1 MDYDIFTQSV
11 RGSSH
16 IRKDLPREDAGI
28 KLDENGIKVFAVADG
43 HGDSRCCRAY
53 IGADLICKIAS
64 VELREFARTIQNK
77 EWINK
82 LFDDKGHKQLIDT
95 LVTSIIGKWGNAV
108 NEEFERN
115 PLSDSEL
122 VVASGL
128 NVNFSTGVGIEK
140 LYGTTLIA
148 GLVTDSYLLLLQ
160 QGDGRCDVFD
170 EHGDVSQPIPWDDRC
185 VGNGTTSVC
194 DNDAIQ
200 STRVVIIDLKK
211 MPVIACIAGT
221 DGVEDSFSMSMEKL
235 HAYYRDMIIY
245 CCNEGVE
252 RLEEHLET
260 ELSELSNNGSADD
273 VTVSGI
279 IDVERCKTFLQRFKE
294 ENDLVNLSEDIKAI
308 NTRITSVEDG
318 GKYTHFEKIYHDKA
332 ASHAKVFE
340 QYYAMIEEYKT
351 LKESIEA
358 QENYSENELDIS
370 IRERIQRLILPKRSI
385 GLLKADLEKKKFL
398 IVDLKK
404 KLDEAEKEKIKAK
417 SDFAP
422 LLEKYEA
429 LLQLKREKEEE
440 LQAFTNEIR
449 QRASVTTSTIESVEK
464 GIQGSGESAKYETP
478 DTVEA
483 ELMHLIEDQS

>member
-1 MDYDIFTQSV
+1 M
-11 RGSSH
+11 
-16 IRKDLPREDAGI
+16 
-28 KLDENGIKVFAVADG
+28 
-43 HGDSRCCRAY
+43 
-53 IGADLICKIAS
+53 
-64 VELREFARTIQNK
+64 
-77 EWINK
+77 
-82 LFDDKGHKQLIDT
+82 
-95 LVTSIIGKWGNAV
+95 
-108 NEEFERN
+108 
-115 PLSDSEL
+115 
-122 VVASGL
+122 
-128 NVNFSTGVGIEK
+128 
-140 LYGTTLIA
+140 
-148 GLVTDSYLLLLQ
+148 
-160 QGDGRCDVFD
+160 
-170 EHGDVSQPIPWDDRC
+170 
-185 VGNGTTSVC
+185 
-194 DNDAIQ
+194 
-200 STRVVIIDLKK
+200 
-211 MPVIACIAGT
+211 
-221 DGVEDSFSMSMEKL
+221 
-235 HAYYRDMIIY
+235 
-245 CCNEGVE
+245 
-252 RLEEHLET
+252 
-260 ELSELSNNGSADD
+260 
-273 VTVSGI
+273 
-279 IDVERCKTFLQRFKE
+279 QRFKE